1 MEQGT
6 SQGGKPY
13 KGKFSKYQNVEVP
26 ANTPSTYPARRLP
39 KRSPWERVEEVTVM
53 INKEFDSL
61 GEFLELLFHNRD
73 LSAADPRKP
82 SHRSSVSAFL
92 HGTNA
97 ITMSTIISLIY
108 NHRASAPTPTSPEY
122 NMMFSAAVD
131 LSEIENAR
139 PCLLAWAARLVGQ
152 EVHQEMLKLGKNDSR
167 DPSDTTQLRAS
178 TNGRAQNVQLVTW
191 DAVNKL
197 SIDILAKTFA
207 RRAPLAFFMTEWMAA
222 PREHGEVVLR
232 SRRPHPVIQV
242 SAMSSFALSLNPYA
256 TGHLAMGMGIWLFA
270 CKAHVDLKRVLSR
283 FGLSVH
289 DKTIHDALKSLS
301 KGSLTQLKKAIVA
314 DLADPK
320 STGNTATLLDNIQ
333 QYVEAHEEGIGRA
346 SQLKCGTAATAVR
359 LDNCAPGAF
368 DLKDHLDRVC
378 DKKRLGLTAE
388 GLFNDINWDHVA
400 NTQALHWVRA
410 LVEYIPQL
418 SHYQKNISARFRGD
432 LSIMRLANGRK
443 TQIQPLGTNSE
454 QEIKTDGMM
463 RAILDFESQMGLE
476 PSIMENSGRLF
487 WIRGDG
493 GSHAAVQRIK
503 KYLSAHAS
511 DYESFRNRISL
522 PEWWHTRATNLNS
535 TARNHYGPRSSSDP
549 SSLSKSSVKAGVK
562 RPADLKKCD
571 FYPTSRSLTLFWVTR
586 VLDVWRIYFAADD
599 IATHFAGLAPAEM
612 PTFEALLVIAEGLV
626 KRYASQRGHERA
638 LSKSE
643 STDDNSDMRIAPGTP
658 WTLLRPTDQ
667 PDAGGLETNALL
679 DEDDLSEA
687 GSAAN
692 EGKEGTIHIERP
704 GFDGDRVLANE
715 ELFLEDH
722 GWWIEAAYA
731 VPDGDVGRL
740 YEILKIWIFVFTGT
754 SNRNYSDYMLD
765 FYCLFKYEASQDL
778 SNAILQNMLVNVTGD
793 LGKWIEGDL
802 LQEHYN
808 RWLEDM
814 VGKKGGEFDDEFYRH
829 TLAPN
834 VNHFLRLKEQIESA
848 FDLKARS
855 KAHTSPHLRSEYQRL
870 LAMYKEEELHLFRS
884 GRTLGHAAI
893 NYFGRGYKRLEE
905 GRIASYLNKTTA
917 YADIMADARA
927 RNELPQDPDGP
938 GGAHNIGQLLQEP
951 MLIDTNNRS
960 QQLPSQAGSS
970 RNSVGSIPSSDESS
984 HSNIPQDLEYDSDD
998 DRSDEKLSSGSY
1010 HTAFIDTET
1019 GSLVFGHDSDD
1030 EDNQGDRRQ
1039 VFEEEDEA
1047 ETDKE
1052 ICETFEPEN

>member
-1 MEQGT
+1 
-6 SQGGKPY
+6 
-13 KGKFSKYQNVEVP
+13 
-26 ANTPSTYPARRLP
+26 
-39 KRSPWERVEEVTVM
+39 
-53 INKEFDSL
+53 
-61 GEFLELLFHNRD
+61 
-73 LSAADPRKP
+73 
-82 SHRSSVSAFL
+82 
-92 HGTNA
+92 
-97 ITMSTIISLIY
+97 
-108 NHRASAPTPTSPEY
+108 
-122 NMMFSAAVD
+122 
-131 LSEIENAR
+131 
-139 PCLLAWAARLVGQ
+139 
-152 EVHQEMLKLGKNDSR
+152 
-167 DPSDTTQLRAS
+167 
-178 TNGRAQNVQLVTW
+178 
-191 DAVNKL
+191 
-197 SIDILAKTFA
+197 
-207 RRAPLAFFMTEWMAA
+207 
-222 PREHGEVVLR
+222 
-232 SRRPHPVIQV
+232 
-242 SAMSSFALSLNPYA
+242 
-256 TGHLAMGMGIWLFA
+256 MGMGIWLFA
-270 CKAHVDLKRVLSR
+270 CKAHVDLKRVLCR

-301 KGSLTQLKKAIVA
+301 KNSLIQLKQAILA
-314 DLADPK
+314 DLADRR
-320 STGNTATLLDNIQ
+320 STGNTAIILDNIQ
-333 QYVEAHEEGIGRA
+333 QYIEAHEEGIGRA

-388 GLFNDINWDHVA
+388 GLYNDINWDHVA
-400 NTQALHWVRA
+400 DTQALHWVRA
-410 LVEYIPQL
+410 LVEYVPQL
-418 SHYQKNISARFRGD
+418 SHYQKLISARFWGE
-432 LSIMRLANGRK
+432 LSIMRMADGRK
-443 TQIQPLGTNSE
+443 TEIQPLGTNAE

-562 RPADLKKCD
+562 RPADLKK
-571 FYPTSRSLTLFWVTR
+571 
-586 VLDVWRIYFAADD
+586 IHFAADD
-599 IATHFAGLAPAEM
+599 IAIYFAKLSFVEL
-612 PTFEALLVIAEGLV
+612 PTFETLLMIAKTLV
-626 KRYASQRGHERA
+626 KRYTSQRGHERA

-643 STDDNSDMRIAPGTP
+643 STDNNRDMEIKPGTP
-658 WTLLRPTDQ
+658 WVSLTLADQ
-667 PDAGGLETNALL
+667 SDVGGLERVVLQ
-679 DEDDLSEA
+679 DEDGISEA
-687 GSAAN
+687 GSGAN
-692 EGKEGTIHIERP
+692 EGKEDTIHIERP

-731 VPDGDVGRL
+731 VPDGDVGRV

-778 SNAILQNMLVNVTGD
+778 TNAILQNMLVNVTGQ

-814 VGKKGGEFDDEFYRH
+814 VGKKGGEFDDKFYCQ

-848 FDLKARS
+848 FNLKARGKS
-855 KAHTSPHLRSEYQRL
+855 HTSPHLRSEYQRL

-884 GRTLGHAAI
+884 GRTLGHAAV
-893 NYFGRGYKRLEE
+893 NYFGRGYKRLKE
-905 GRIASYLNKTTA
+905 GRIASYLSKTTA

-927 RNELPQDPDGP
+927 RNELPQDPASPGNDDGR
-938 GGAHNIGQLLQEP
+938 QEFE
-951 MLIDTNNRS
+951 
-960 QQLPSQAGSS
+960 
-970 RNSVGSIPSSDESS
+970 VVEEESDE
-984 HSNIPQDLEYDSDD
+984 DVG
-998 DRSDEKLSSGSY
+998 R
-1010 HTAFIDTET
+1010 A
-1019 GSLVFGHDSDD
+1019 
-1030 EDNQGDRRQ
+1030 
-1039 VFEEEDEA
+1039 A
-1047 ETDKE
+1047 
-1052 ICETFEPEN
+1052 EPED